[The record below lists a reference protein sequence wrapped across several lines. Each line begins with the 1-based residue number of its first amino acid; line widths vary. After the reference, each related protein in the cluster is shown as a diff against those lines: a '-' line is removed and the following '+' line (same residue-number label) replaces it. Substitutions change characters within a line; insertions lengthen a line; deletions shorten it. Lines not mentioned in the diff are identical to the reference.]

1 MSVRPAP
8 LQYRSLAHLRTLT
21 LAATVAA
28 LSGCAYMPQAQSL
41 QNWWPWGDKA
51 AGSSSAASSRASA
64 NNNPQDTLAPAR
76 ERKELLVGVTAS
88 NVLISFNASEPGK
101 VLTRLNLQGMNPGE
115 SFLGIDFRVAKGQLF
130 GLTDQGRLLRI
141 DTEKGA
147 VTPVGTPI
155 KLAEGEA
162 WGFDFNPTVD
172 RIRVANDKG
181 HNFRLHP
188 DTGAQVESCAPC
200 R

>member
-1 MSVRPAP
+1 MSVRPASV
-8 LQYRSLAHLRTLT
+8 QYRSLARLRTLA

-41 QNWWPWGDKA
+41 QKWWPWGDPNT
-51 AGSSSAASSRASA
+51 SAPQTSGASGGPRQAS
-64 NNNPQDTLAPAR
+64 PQEALAPAR

-115 SFLGIDFRVAKGQLF
+115 TFLGIDFRVARGQLF

-141 DTEKGA
+141 DTDKGT
-147 VTPVGTPI
+147 VMPVGAPI
-155 KLAEGEA
+155 KLPEGEA
-162 WGFDFNPTVD
+162 
-172 RIRVANDKG
+172 
-181 HNFRLHP
+181 
-188 DTGAQVESCAPC
+188 
-200 R
+200 